1 MKSRGGSLVNIAI
14 LTSGG
19 DSQGMNSAIRA
30 ITRTAIVKGH
40 TVYGVTKGYQGLM
53 EGLFIPLDLRD
64 VGDIL
69 HRGGTFLQSARSLEF
84 KEISGQN
91 RAIQKLKEA
100 NIDHLV
106 VIGGDGSYQGALALF
121 EKGISTYC
129 LPGTIDNDI
138 AYTDYTIGFDTTVN
152 LVVSLINNVRDTS
165 TSHERTSII
174 EVMGRGSGN
183 IALHAGVASGADA
196 IIVPEVPWE
205 LEEVCNIILEGFNR
219 GKKHGII
226 VVAEGAAS
234 GEEVATEIEKRTALE
249 ARSTKLG
256 YVQRGGSPSSFDRIF
271 TSRMGDK
278 VVECIEK
285 GISGVA
291 IGIEGNQITYH
302 PIKEVLSKKAQFDYK
317 LYEIAK
323 NLSK

>member
-1 MKSRGGSLVNIAI
+1 MKIGI

-40 TVYGVTKGYQGLM
+40 QVVGIQKGYQGLM

-84 KEISGQN
+84 KEASGQEKALTN
-91 RAIQKLKEA
+91 LKEA
-100 NIDHLV
+100 GIDHLV
-106 VIGGDGSYQGALALF
+106 VIGGDGSYHGALALYERGF
-121 EKGISTYC
+121 PTYG

-138 AYTDYTIGFDTTVN
+138 ACTDYTIGFDTTVN
-152 LVVSLINNVRDTS
+152 LVVGLINNVRDTS
-165 TSHERTSII
+165 TSHERTSVI
-174 EVMGRGSGN
+174 EVMGRGSGD
-183 IALHAGVASGADA
+183 IALHAGVASGADV
-196 IIVPEVPWE
+196 IIVPEVEWTME
-205 LEEVCNIILEGFNR
+205 DVCDVIHQGFNR
-219 GKKHGII
+219 GKKHGIV

-234 GEEVATEIEKRTALE
+234 GEDVAQEVEKRTGLE

-256 YVQRGGSPSSFDRIF
+256 YVQRGGSPSAFDRIL

-278 VVECIEK
+278 VVECIEN

-291 IGIEGNQITYH
+291 IGIEGSEITYH
-302 PIKEVLSKKAQFDYK
+302 PLKEVLSKKSTFNVR

>member
-1 MKSRGGSLVNIAI
+1 MNIAI

-30 ITRTAIVKGH
+30 ITRIAIVRGH
-40 TVYGVTKGYQGLM
+40 TVFGVKKGYQGLM
-53 EGLFIPLDLRD
+53 EGLFVPLNLRD

-69 HRGGTFLQSARSLEF
+69 HRGGTFLQSARSMEF
-84 KEISGQN
+84 RESVGQEK
-91 RAIQKLKEA
+91 AIGKLKAA

-106 VIGGDGSYQGALALF
+106 VIGGDGSYHGALALF
-121 EKGISTYC
+121 EKGINTYC
-129 LPGTIDNDI
+129 LPGTVDNDI

-183 IALHAGVASGADA
+183 IALHAGVASGADV
-196 IIVPEVPWE
+196 IIVPEVEWNM
-205 LEEVCNIILEGFNR
+205 EEVCDVILDGFTR
-219 GKKHGII
+219 GRKHGIV
-226 VVAEGAAS
+226 VVAEGATS
-234 GEEVATEIEKRTALE
+234 GEKVAEEIEKRTGLE

-291 IGIEGNQITYH
+291 IGIEGKEITYH
-302 PIKEVLSKKAQFDYK
+302 PIKEVLSKEAEFDFK

-323 NLSK
+323 NLSR

>member
-1 MKSRGGSLVNIAI
+1 MNIAI

-40 TVYGVTKGYQGLM
+40 KVFGVKKGYQGLM
-53 EGLFIPLDLRD
+53 EGLFTPLDLRD

-69 HRGGTFLQSARSLEF
+69 HRGGTFLQSARSQEF
-84 KEISGQN
+84 REPSGQEK
-91 RAIQKLKEA
+91 AIAKLKEA
-100 NIDHLV
+100 NIEHLV
-106 VIGGDGSYQGALALF
+106 VIGGDGSYHGALALF
-121 EKGISTYC
+121 ERGVKTYC

-183 IALHAGVASGADA
+183 IALHAGVASGADV
-196 IIVPEVPWE
+196 IIVPEVEWN
-205 LEEVCNIILEGFNR
+205 LEDVCNEISEGFNR
-219 GKKHGII
+219 GKKHGIV

-234 GEEVATEIEKRTALE
+234 GEAVAEEIEKRTGLE

-278 VVECIEK
+278 VIECMEK
-285 GISGVA
+285 GISGIA
-291 IGIEGNQITYH
+291 IGIEGKEITYH
-302 PIKEVLSKKAQFDYK
+302 PIQEVLSKKADFDFK

-323 NLSK
+323 NLSR